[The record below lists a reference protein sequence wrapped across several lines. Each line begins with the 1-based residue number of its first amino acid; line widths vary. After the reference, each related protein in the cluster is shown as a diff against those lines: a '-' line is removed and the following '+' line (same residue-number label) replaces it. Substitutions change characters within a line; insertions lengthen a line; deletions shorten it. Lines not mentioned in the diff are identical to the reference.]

1 MIYYDVCSSTAIS
14 TCTYTK
20 SEPDTNRVRWN
31 PLLNAWEQWARA
43 QSVFLLCGC
52 PVSVTVKP
60 YVGVNTVGDV
70 CHYMNDSSVC
80 SVCYGNIVTGSY
92 KRDGETSEQ
101 RRIRALMS
109 DDPALERES
118 PRAVW
123 NYDARLWGQCVPRHD
138 YWLLCVHF
146 HLIYGR

>member
-1 MIYYDVCSSTAIS
+1 M
-14 TCTYTK
+14 
-20 SEPDTNRVRWN
+20 
-31 PLLNAWEQWARA
+31 RA

-60 YVGVNTVGDV
+60 YVGVDTVGDV
-70 CHYMNDSSVC
+70 CHYYERFICQTVC

-101 RRIRALMS
+101 RRIRAPMS

-118 PRAVW
+118 PRAV
-123 NYDARLWGQCVPRHD
+123 
-138 YWLLCVHF
+138 
-146 HLIYGR
+146 

>member
-1 MIYYDVCSSTAIS
+1 M
-14 TCTYTK
+14 
-20 SEPDTNRVRWN
+20 
-31 PLLNAWEQWARA
+31 
-43 QSVFLLCGC
+43 
-52 PVSVTVKP
+52 SVTVKP

-118 PRAVW
+118 PRAV
-123 NYDARLWGQCVPRHD
+123 
-138 YWLLCVHF
+138 
-146 HLIYGR
+146 